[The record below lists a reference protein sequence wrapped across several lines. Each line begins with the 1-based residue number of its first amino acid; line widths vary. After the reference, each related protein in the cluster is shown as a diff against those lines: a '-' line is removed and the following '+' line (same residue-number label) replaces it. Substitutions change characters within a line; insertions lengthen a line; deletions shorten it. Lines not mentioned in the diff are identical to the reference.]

1 MTAVTLT
8 DSEIQLLVDALQ
20 THADKIVK
28 FDSPLRASPLVKERR
43 LEIRELILKLLKH
56 KEDIHANPDETDG

>member
-1 MTAVTLT
+1 MTPVTLS

-20 THADKIVK
+20 THSNKVVK
-28 FDSPLRASPLVKERR
+28 LDSPLRASPLVKERR

-56 KEDIHANPDETDG
+56 KEDIHANAG